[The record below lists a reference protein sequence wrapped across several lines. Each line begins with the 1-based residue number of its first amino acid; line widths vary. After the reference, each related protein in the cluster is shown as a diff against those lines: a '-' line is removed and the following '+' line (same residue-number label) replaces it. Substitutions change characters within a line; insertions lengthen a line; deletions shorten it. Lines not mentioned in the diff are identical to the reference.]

1 MTGNDLYQLQVFMVM
16 TGGWFMALFTG
27 QSFLHVVT
35 SGKKNILKLLKS
47 GKKNILKV
55 VKSGKKHLQ
64 IGET

>member
-35 SGKKNILKLLKS
+35 SGKKHLK
-47 GKKNILKV
+47 IA
-55 VKSGKKHLQ
+55 
-64 IGET
+64 